1 MQDLPGSPSLP
12 SGASSESV
20 GRVAPP
26 VLLLHVREA
35 SASDSHE
42 NSFKPEKLSPAEE
55 RTPELVTS
63 ALPGSSF
70 GSKRLH
76 KNPNLN
82 ISIPPLAAVKPSLGL
97 SPLGTTQ
104 DPMTPVFQIVHTP
117 TTAPGAPGPGDP
129 AEIRR
134 LEESWAAN
142 MVDYDQISP
151 AFPNF
156 RPPTF
161 DEFSVKHASEASF
174 KDFAMGHLEAKHG
187 DDSLALREMFA
198 LTASAK
204 SPTFPPPSL
213 ALDFG
218 KFEPRKMNEN

>member
-1 MQDLPGSPSLP
+1 M
-12 SGASSESV
+12 E
-20 GRVAPP
+20 
-26 VLLLHVREA
+26 
-35 SASDSHE
+35 
-42 NSFKPEKLSPAEE
+42 EK
-55 RTPELVTS
+55 TPELVSS
-63 ALPGSSF
+63 ALPSTSF

-97 SPLGTTQ
+97 SPSGINQ
-104 DPMTPVFQIVHTP
+104 DPITPIFQIVHTP

-156 RPPTF
+156 RPPSF
-161 DEFSVKHASEASF
+161 NEFSATCETSS
-174 KDFAMGHLEAKHG
+174 KHG
-187 DDSLALREMFA
+187 HMEHPDVKNNDDSLALREMFA
-198 LTASAK
+198 LTASSK
-204 SPTFPPPSL
+204 TPTFPPPSL

-218 KFEPRKMNEN
+218 KVENRKIG

>member
-1 MQDLPGSPSLP
+1 MAE
-12 SGASSESV
+12 GADK
-20 GRVAPP
+20 P

-35 SASDSHE
+35 SASEVHE
-42 NSFKPEKLSPAEE
+42 SPSEFDKQSAQEE
-55 RTPELVTS
+55 RTPELVSS
-63 ALPGSSF
+63 ALPGNSF
-70 GSKRLH
+70 GSRRLH

-82 ISIPPLAAVKPSLGL
+82 ISIPPLAAVKPTLGL
-97 SPLGTTQ
+97 SPSGITQ
-104 DPMTPVFQIVHTP
+104 DPMTPIFQIVHTP

-142 MVDYDQISP
+142 MIDYDQISP

-161 DEFSVKHASEASF
+161 NEFPTKNPHDGSLKKSSFHSDHA
-174 KDFAMGHLEAKHG
+174 DAKNN

-204 SPTFPPPSL
+204 TPTFPPPSL

-218 KFEPRKMNEN
+218 KVDARKIDDK

>member
-1 MQDLPGSPSLP
+1 MQGLSNNPSPA
-12 SGASSESV
+12 ASA
-20 GRVAPP
+20 APIGP
-26 VLLLHVREA
+26 DGQPKPIVLLHVREA
-35 SASDSHE
+35 SASDAQGSPTE
-42 NSFKPEKLSPAEE
+42 FEKRSMEE
-55 RTPELVTS
+55 GRTPELVTS
-63 ALPGSSF
+63 ALPGTSF

-82 ISIPPLAAVKPSLGL
+82 ISIPPLATVKSTLGL
-97 SPLGTTQ
+97 SPSGITQ
-104 DPMTPVFQIVHTP
+104 DPMTPVYQMVHTP

-161 DEFSVKHASEASF
+161 NEFPIKQNYDSRHNHPSAYSVDHPDSKNN
-174 KDFAMGHLEAKHG
+174 

-204 SPTFPPPSL
+204 TPTFPPPSSPWIS
-213 ALDFG
+213 
-218 KFEPRKMNEN
+218 ER